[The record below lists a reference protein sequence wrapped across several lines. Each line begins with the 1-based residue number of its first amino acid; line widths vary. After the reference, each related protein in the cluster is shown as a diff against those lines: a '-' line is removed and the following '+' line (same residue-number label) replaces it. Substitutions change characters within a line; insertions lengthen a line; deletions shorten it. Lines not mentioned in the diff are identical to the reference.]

1 MNNEKDFQPV
11 LRFMTLSDIH
21 VKDEHTV
28 EEDRLVKAVQ
38 TAARLARED
47 EAYQRLDALVIVGD
61 FANSGSEI
69 QMEKVKKAVYDNIP
83 AETQVSVSLAS
94 HEYSTQN
101 GGEEAALER
110 FKRIFG
116 LPCDDHRV
124 INGFHF
130 INITS
135 TKGCNYDEPKQ
146 QWAAEQLKIA
156 AADDPKKPIFFFQ
169 HPHITDTVAG
179 SIYWADDALIPYM
192 VSYPQIIDFS
202 GHSHVPVNDPRSIHQ
217 RHFTCLGT
225 GTLSYFEL
233 DEFDKYYSTCPPQKE
248 KAAQFLIVE
257 ADAAGRVRV
266 YPYDLITDRFFAKRW
281 AIDTPWEP
289 DSFCYTDDRMR
300 TANKPY
306 FDGNAR
312 ISAEVKGNGVTVTF
326 DQAKDDE
333 EGFVDDYVVTVR
345 NKDNVV
351 VSRKCL
357 WSEYYFNDMPASLAV
372 PFEDL
377 AAGEYTVQVFARSFW
392 RVRSA
397 NTLQAPFTV

>member
-1 MNNEKDFQPV
+1 MRNEKDFQPV
-11 LRFMTLSDIH
+11 LRFITLSDIH
-21 VKDEHTV
+21 VKDEHCV
-28 EEDRLVKAVQ
+28 EEERLEQAIQ
-38 TAARLARED
+38 TAAKLARED
-47 EAYQRLDALVIVGD
+47 ETYQRLDAVVIVGD
-61 FANSGSEI
+61 FADNGSEI
-69 QMEKVKKAVYDNIP
+69 QMEKVKKTVYGNIP
-83 AETQVSVSLAS
+83 AETQVSISLAS
-94 HEYSTQN
+94 HEYSMKN
-101 GGEEAALER
+101 GGEEAALAR
-110 FKRIFG
+110 FDRIFG
-116 LPCDDHRV
+116 LPRDDHRV

-192 VSYPQIIDFS
+192 VKYPQIIDFS

-233 DEFDKYYSTCPPQKE
+233 DEFDKYYTTCPPKKE
-248 KAAQFLIVE
+248 QAAQFLIVE

-266 YPYDLITDRFFAKRW
+266 YPYDLITNRFFGKRW
-281 AIDTPWEP
+281 AVDAPWEP
-289 DSFCYTDDRMR
+289 DSFIYTDDRMR

-306 FDGNAR
+306 FEENAAVK
-312 ISAEVKGNGVTVTF
+312 AEAKGNTVAVTF

-333 EGFVDDYVVTVR
+333 EGFVDDYVVTLR
-345 NKDNVV
+345 NKDNIIVDK
-351 VSRKCL
+351 KCL
-357 WSEYYFNDMPASLAV
+357 WSEYYFNDLPASLTV
-372 PFEDL
+372 GFENL
-377 AAGEYTVQVFARSFW
+377 AAGDYTAEVFARSFW

-397 NTLQAPFTV
+397 NTLKATFSI